1 MSKSVQIFLRWLPA
15 LFMMLLIFFISA
27 QPSSQLPN
35 FDWADKFIKKGGHVI
50 GYAILALLYWRACN
64 FMRNKRWAAWLL
76 VLLYA
81 ATDEFHQSFV
91 PGRHS
96 TIWDVVIFDNFGALI
111 SLWLVSRYRKQKR
124 PDPFHPI
131 AK

>member
-27 QPSSQLPN
+27 KPSSQLPN
-35 FDWADKFIKKGGHVI
+35 FDWADKVIKKGGHVI
-50 GYAILALLYWRACN
+50 GYAILALLYWRAFN

-111 SLWLVSRYRKQKR
+111 SLWLLSRYRKQKR